1 MRCDDPRSFQQWVLQ
16 WRGFGATFEI
26 VPVVPS
32 KETQKLS
39 RHTSTVPFDPLGI
52 AEVEQTGHEG
62 SEETMQNDPEN
73 RVALVT
79 GGLRGLGKAMALGLA
94 REGHPVLA
102 VGHIESDVAEMEA
115 EAGRMQISR
124 HFHPFVAD
132 LRAASECDRVVAAT
146 RERFGKVDILVN
158 CAGLTFTYIDPA
170 RFRRQTIQH
179 FWEVGDDIVD
189 NVIATNYLA
198 ADRLARRTA
207 PGMVARGWGRIVNVT
222 TKLDTM
228 NRAGTHP
235 YGASKAALEMAT
247 EVWAKE
253 TEGTGLTVNIVNPGA
268 GANTPGMAEEMREM
282 SRTGRAARLVEPE
295 EMVAPLLYVVSREAD
310 RVNGWRFDAN
320 LWDGSLSPGEAARRA
335 GRPAGFAMHP
345 VSDAPLSFA

>member
-1 MRCDDPRSFQQWVLQ
+1 MP
-16 WRGFGATFEI
+16 
-26 VPVVPS
+26 
-32 KETQKLS
+32 
-39 RHTSTVPFDPLGI
+39 
-52 AEVEQTGHEG
+52 
-62 SEETMQNDPEN
+62 NDREK

-94 REGHPVLA
+94 REGHPVVA

-115 EAGRMQISR
+115 EAEKMQITR
-124 HFHPFVAD
+124 HFHPLVAD
-132 LRAASECDRVVAAT
+132 LREASECERVVAAT

-158 CAGLTFTYIDPA
+158 SAGLTFTYIDPA
-170 RFRRQTIQH
+170 RFRRDSLQR
-179 FWEVGDDIVD
+179 FWQVDDEIVE
-189 NVIATNYLA
+189 NVITTNYLA
-198 ADRLARRTA
+198 ADRLARRVA
-207 PGMVARGWGRIVNVT
+207 PAMIEAGWGRIVNVT

-228 NRAGTHP
+228 NRIGTHP

-253 TEGTGLTVNIVNPGA
+253 AEGTGLTINIVNPGA

-282 SRTGRAARLVEPE
+282 SREGRAARLVEPD
-295 EMVAPLLYVVSREAD
+295 EMVPPLLYVVSREAD

-320 LWDGSLSPGEAARRA
+320 LWDAALPPAEAARRA

-345 VSDAPLSFA
+345 PTA